1 MGDLIFFIIWIPAA
15 IFNIVMLVEATDLN
29 NMEFVSAEFFCFLL
43 FSFMGILGGPLAT
56 LVLGSFGLFSKNSS
70 ILNGW

>member
-15 IFNIVMLVEATDLN
+15 IFNIVMLVKATDLN
-29 NMEFVSAEFFCFLL
+29 NMEFASAEFFCFFL
-43 FSFMGILGGPLAT
+43 FSFMGIIGGPLAT
-56 LVLGSFGLFSKNSS
+56 LVLGAFGLFSKNSS